1 VGEVAQ
7 ANLPALPKK
16 LPNLTPFN
24 SRKQAGAGQIDSTGL
39 QYYKRPLNNDPASR
53 LRMNM
58 SERNYTEKRNFIRM
72 KVDTPVELTISGD
85 NSRVVRAICKD
96 LSGTGMLVEVEETIE
111 LGTELVVAITSGKNP
126 FEADAAVTRSR
137 TSSNGRFIIGLKI
150 SDIR

>member
-1 VGEVAQ
+1 
-7 ANLPALPKK
+7 
-16 LPNLTPFN
+16 
-24 SRKQAGAGQIDSTGL
+24 
-39 QYYKRPLNNDPASR
+39 
-53 LRMNM
+53 MNM

-85 NSRVVRAICKD
+85 KSRVVRAICKD

-126 FEADAAVTRSR
+126 FEADAEVTRSR